1 MSNNDPLVTIGIL
14 CFNAE
19 SSILN
24 ALSSALNQTY
34 KKKEIIVI
42 DDCSTD
48 NSLKVIMESK
58 YINEIKVFKN
68 KKNRGAAYSRNIV
81 TKKSR
86 GSYICYMDDDDFS
99 DKQRIEIQIR
109 SIIDE
114 GFNKNDYVLSICNIN
129 RRYTSGYTKEMK
141 VFGSKALKPNNSE
154 MIDFLLFN
162 EKNPSVDYG
171 FGCPTCAMLIS
182 KKALEL
188 VNGFDESLKRVEDM
202 DITIRL
208 SKEGCNF
215 VNSKKTYVNQFSSQG
230 KDKLPINNLKSEIII
245 IKKNKLYLKSKNIY
259 FYSRLWPYLRFYHFT
274 GNYFLL
280 ILFLIVIF
288 CINPKRTIYHFISS
302 TINRIQHEQKIKNF
316 RKRD

>member
-1 MSNNDPLVTIGIL
+1 MSDNAPLVTIGIL

-24 ALSSALNQTY
+24 ALQSALNQTY
-34 KKKEIIVI
+34 KNKEIIVI

-48 NSLKVIMESK
+48 NSLKVIRESK
-58 YINEIKVFKN
+58 YINKIKLFQN
-68 KKNRGAAYSRNIV
+68 KKNAGAAYSRNFV
-81 TKKSR
+81 TKESK

-99 DKQRIEIQIR
+99 DKYRIEIQIK
-109 SIIDE
+109 SIHDQ
-114 GFNKNDYVLSICNIN
+114 GFNKSDRVLCICNIN
-129 RRYTSGYTKEMK
+129 RTYSTGYIKKMK
-141 VFGSKALKPNNSE
+141 VFGTKGLKPSNSE

-188 VNGFDESLKRVEDM
+188 VDGFDENLKRVEDM

-208 SKEGCNF
+208 SRLGCNF
-215 VNSKKTYVNQFSSQG
+215 VNSNKTFVNQFSTLG
-230 KDKLPINNLKSEIII
+230 KDKLPINNLKSEIMI
-245 IKKNKLYLKSKNIY
+245 IKKNKLYLKNKSIY

-274 GNYFLL
+274 RNYF
-280 ILFLIVIF
+280 FLVLTLMIIF
-288 CINPKRTIYHFISS
+288 FINPRRTTSHFISS
-302 TINRIQHEQKIKNF
+302 ATNRIKHEQKIKNF
-316 RKRD
+316 

>member
-1 MSNNDPLVTIGIL
+1 MSNNSPLVTIGIL

-24 ALSSALNQTY
+24 ALESAINQTY

-48 NSLKVIMESK
+48 NSLKVIRQSK
-58 YINEIKVFKN
+58 YINEIKIYQN
-68 KKNRGAAYSRNIV
+68 KKNKGAAYSRNIV
-81 TKKSR
+81 TKKSK

-99 DKQRIEIQIR
+99 DKQRVEIQIK
-109 SIIDE
+109 SIFNQ
-114 GFNKNDYVLSICNIN
+114 GFNRSDYVLSICNIN
-129 RRYTSGYTKEMK
+129 RKYSSGYIKEMQ
-141 VFGSKALKPNNSE
+141 VFGSRALKPNNSE

-162 EKNPSVDYG
+162 EKKRAVDYG

-188 VNGFDESLKRVEDM
+188 VDGFDENLKRVEDM

-208 SKEGCNF
+208 SILGCNY
-215 VNSKKTYVNQFSSQG
+215 VNSKNTFVNQFSTLG
-230 KDKLPINNLKSEIII
+230 KDKLPINNLKSEIMI
-245 IKKNKLYLKSKNIY
+245 IKKNKLYLKNKSIY

-274 GNYFLL
+274 RNYFFL
-280 ILFLIVIF
+280 ILTLMIIF
-288 CINPKRTIYHFISS
+288 FINPRRTAYHFISS
-302 TINRIQHEQKIKNF
+302 ATNRIKHEQKIKNF
-316 RKRD
+316 